1 MQAWSMFWRG
11 MSVRPVRQ
19 AWGLASHGPSWSL
32 VGLNLLTPELISV
45 HTSIQWSPSQEETV
59 WPGLGKCLR
68 EAGALRGRQQH
79 RVSMALSS
87 EQCVSGVL
95 ELPAHL
101 AADEWATEVQLEVS
115 QLLGKPADEVHFD
128 FYPEI
133 QTHEA
138 VQRVHWVGCTQTQI
152 DDYKICTRAAG
163 WQLESVEPAV
173 LAAQRAVAALQGGMG
188 SVLTQSTQDWQFR
201 VQSVKE
207 LAAQMQGHPLD
218 LMAEPGLHQAMK
230 SEAGARLMAAGLALR
245 VWL

>member
-1 MQAWSMFWRG
+1 MQAWSRIWQR

-32 VGLNLLTPELISV
+32 VGLNLLTPELVSV
-45 HTSIQWSPSQEETV
+45 HTSIQWSLIDDESV
-59 WPGLGKCLR
+59 WLELGKCLR

-87 EQCVSGVL
+87 EQLVSGVL
-95 ELPAHL
+95 ELPIHL
-101 AADEWATEVQLEVS
+101 AMEECATDVQLEVS

-128 FYPEI
+128 FYPETRI
-133 QTHEA
+133 REA
-138 VQRVHWVGCTQTQI
+138 VQRVHWVGCTQSQI
-152 DDYKICTRAAG
+152 DDYKKSTRAAG
-163 WQLESVEPAV
+163 WQIESVEPAV

-188 SVLTQSTQDWQFR
+188 SLLTQSTQDWQFR

-207 LAAQMQGHPLD
+207 LAAQMQGNPLD
-218 LMAEPGLHQAMK
+218 LMADPGLHQAMK
-230 SEAGARLMAAGLALR
+230 SEAGARLVAAGLALR